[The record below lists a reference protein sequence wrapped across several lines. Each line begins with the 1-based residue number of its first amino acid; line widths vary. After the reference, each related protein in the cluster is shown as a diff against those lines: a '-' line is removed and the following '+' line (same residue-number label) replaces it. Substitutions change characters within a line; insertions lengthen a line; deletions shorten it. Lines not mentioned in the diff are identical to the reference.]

1 MRSISEDQS
10 TVTGNRSNVEF
21 WSRGLRMT
29 LRLEPKGLEASKY
42 PTWATP
48 SYLEGGRKRCGAR
61 RESSGDDAWE
71 PRADQAASQ
80 SP

>member
-10 TVTGNRSNVEF
+10 TVTGNRLNMEF

-48 SYLEGGRKRCGAR
+48 PYLERGQERCGAR
-61 RESSGDDAWE
+61 RESSGDHARE
-71 PRADQAASQ
+71 PRVDQAASQ